1 MRGKLCRHGQT
12 RRHDGITPADA
23 GKTPS
28 CTTFAPLVQDHP
40 RGCGENWY
48 LSPSSDFGFGI
59 TPADAGKTRFFFF
72 QFAQFMDHPRG
83 CGENAYGEVMR
94 QPDKGSPPR
103 MRGKLPAC
111 INCGIALRITPADA
125 GKTPLGA
132 GYGDEL
138 KDHPRGCGENLK
150 ARRDPQSLPG
160 SPPRMRGKPSGGGA
174 DDRTV
179 RITPADAGK
188 TFVNSF
194 ILLILWDHPRGCGE
208 NTFYKK
214 GTCHI
219 KGSPPRMRGKHL
231 HRRDDVR
238 YTRITPADAGKTVTR
253 CNDKVPISDHPRG
266 CGENS
271 FYSIFKPV
279 DAGSPPRMRGKQS
292 KAKV

>member
-188 TFVNSF
+188 TSPARNQRET
-194 ILLILWDHPRGCGE
+194 ILDHPRGCGE
-208 NTFYKK
+208 NVCQLIHFANTL
-214 GTCHI
+214 
-219 KGSPPRMRGKHL
+219 GSPPRMRGKHFL
-231 HRRDDVR
+231 QERDMP
-238 YTRITPADAGKTVTR
+238 YKRITPADAGKT
-253 CNDKVPISDHPRG
+253 
-266 CGENS
+266 
-271 FYSIFKPV
+271 F
-279 DAGSPPRMRGKQS
+279 A
-292 KAKV
+292 